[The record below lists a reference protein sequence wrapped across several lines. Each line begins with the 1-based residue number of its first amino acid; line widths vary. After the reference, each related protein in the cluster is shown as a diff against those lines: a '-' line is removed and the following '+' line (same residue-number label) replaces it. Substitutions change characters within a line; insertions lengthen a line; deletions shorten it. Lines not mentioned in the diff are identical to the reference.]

1 MAERLDKYI
10 SVSFSI
16 SRKDAR
22 NEIKKGSVTI
32 DNTVIKDAAFKVPPK
47 AEVTLGGKKAA
58 YKKYIYVMLNKPRG
72 ILSASTDKQ
81 RETVVDLVYRTHK
94 RNGLFPVGR
103 LDKDTTGFLIVT
115 DDGDF
120 GHKVMSPK
128 NMVEKEYFVKV
139 DKPITNEDIK
149 VLESGVTLA
158 DKTKCRPAKVKHL
171 DNTGEYLSIVITE
184 GKYHEIK
191 RLLGVVG
198 AGVIS
203 LHRHRIAG
211 VVLDEKLKKGEFRE
225 LTDDELMVL
234 ANSLK

>member
-22 NEIKKGSVTI
+22 NEIKKGSVTV
-32 DNTVIKDAAFKVPPK
+32 DNNVVKDAAFKVMDG
-47 AEVTLGGKKAA
+47 ALVALCGKAA
-58 YKKYIYVMLNKPRG
+58 NYKKFIYVMLYKPQG
-72 ILSASTDKQ
+72 ILSASTDKT
-81 RETVVDLVYRTHK
+81 RETVVDLVYKTHK
-94 RNGLFPVGR
+94 RSGLFPVGR

-128 NMVEKEYFVKV
+128 NMVEKEYYVKV
-139 DKPITNEDIK
+139 DKPITKEDIA
-149 VLESGVTLA
+149 VLENGVTLS
-158 DKTKCRPAKVKHL
+158 DGTKCRPAKVKLL
-171 DNTGEYLSIVITE
+171 DDSAQYLSIVITE

-191 RLLGVVG
+191 RMLGVVN

-203 LHRHRIAG
+203 LHRHRISG
-211 VVLDEKLKKGEFRE
+211 VKLDEALQEGEFRE
-225 LTDDELMVL
+225 LYDDEL
-234 ANSLK
+234 AIIKKSLK